1 MMQISSLLTNRS
13 IATFYIVLM
22 CIQILAIEGFGVSMV
37 KVIAMGLAPVILLL
51 KVPYISKAF
60 ILGITYICIVTLCA
74 SFSSY
79 IRFSTIGYLIMFVF
93 TFIMYYNLIYLGA
106 FSSSYFINLL
116 EKFILAFFICAL
128 LQQICSGIG
137 IRYIPILNMV
147 GQSYLS
153 PTHFNTLTFEPS
165 SSARILSFLYLA
177 YLRMLQFSTGTKPS
191 IRLLFC
197 EHRWVTIAFLYTMVM
212 MGSGTAMVC
221 IAILSLYFIRK
232 KYLLLVLPL
241 LLTFYFTISFINYE
255 PLQRVLNIINAAMT
269 LDTEEV
275 TIVDSSAAVR
285 VNPLI
290 NTLTELDLTS
300 SETWLGKGTVSEE
313 YRVHKNIDTAKI
325 GNINQYGLLSYI
337 VALTLIFSCC
347 IKKFFSVETLLA
359 FITIELTINNIS
371 YIWGCYFILTAVRY
385 FESNTKINEYEQ
397 SLQQESS

>member
-1 MMQISSLLTNRS
+1 MMRISSLLTNRS

-22 CIQILAIEGFGVSMV
+22 CTQILAIEGFGVSMV
-37 KVIAMGLAPVILLL
+37 KVIAMGVAPVIFLL

-60 ILGITYICIVTLCA
+60 LLGITYICIVTLCA

-79 IRFSTIGYLIMFVF
+79 VRFSTIGYLIMFVF

-116 EKFILAFFICAL
+116 EKFIFAFFICAL

-137 IRYIPILNMV
+137 IKYIPILNMV

-177 YLRMLQFSTGTKPS
+177 YLRMLQFSIGVKPS
-191 IRLLFC
+191 IRLLFY

-212 MGSGTAMVC
+212 MGSGTAIIC
-221 IAILSLYFIRK
+221 IGILSLYFLRR
-232 KYLLLVLPL
+232 KYLLPILAL
-241 LLTFYFTISFINYE
+241 LLTFYSVVPFINYE
-255 PLQRVLNIINAAMT
+255 PLQRASNTINAAMT
-269 LDTEEV
+269 LDIKEV
-275 TIVDSSAAVR
+275 TETDNSAAAR

-290 NTLTELDLTS
+290 NTLTELDLTL
-300 SETWLGKGTVSEE
+300 SETWFGKGTVSEKQRAQW
-313 YRVHKNIDTAKI
+313 YKSINTSKI
-325 GNINQYGLLSYI
+325 GNIDQYGLLSYI

-347 IKKFFSVETLLA
+347 IKNFFSIETLLA
-359 FITIELTINNIS
+359 FITIGLTINNFS
-371 YIWGCYFILTAVRY
+371 YIWGCYFILATVSY
-385 FESNTKINEYEQ
+385 FENNIKTIEYEQ
-397 SLQQESS
+397 NL

>member
-1 MMQISSLLTNRS
+1 MMRISSLLTNRS

-22 CIQILAIEGFGVSMV
+22 CTQILAIEGFGVSMV
-37 KVIAMGLAPVILLL
+37 KVIAMGVAPVIFLL

-60 ILGITYICIVTLCA
+60 LLGITYICIVTLCA

-79 IRFSTIGYLIMFVF
+79 VRFSTIGYLIMFVF

-116 EKFILAFFICAL
+116 EKFIFAFFICAL

-137 IRYIPILNMV
+137 IKYIPILNMV

-177 YLRMLQFSTGTKPS
+177 YLRMLQFSIGVKPS
-191 IRLLFC
+191 IRLLFY

-212 MGSGTAMVC
+212 MGSGTAIIC
-221 IAILSLYFIRK
+221 IGILFLYFLRR
-232 KYLLLVLPL
+232 KYLLPILAL
-241 LLTFYFTISFINYE
+241 LLTFYSVVPFINYE
-255 PLQRVLNIINAAMT
+255 PLQRASNTINAAMT
-269 LDTEEV
+269 LDIKEV
-275 TIVDSSAAVR
+275 TETDNSAAAR

-290 NTLTELDLTS
+290 NTLTELDLTL
-300 SETWLGKGTVSEE
+300 SETWFGKGTVSEKQRAQW
-313 YRVHKNIDTAKI
+313 YKSINTSKI
-325 GNINQYGLLSYI
+325 GNIDQYGLLSYI

-347 IKKFFSVETLLA
+347 IKNFFSIETLLA
-359 FITIELTINNIS
+359 FITIGLTINNFS
-371 YIWGCYFILTAVRY
+371 YIWGCYFILATVSY
-385 FESNTKINEYEQ
+385 FENNIKTIEYEQ
-397 SLQQESS
+397 NL

>member
-1 MMQISSLLTNRS
+1 MRISSLLTNRS

-22 CIQILAIEGFGVSMV
+22 CTQILAIEGFGVSMV
-37 KVIAMGLAPVILLL
+37 KVIAMGVAPVIFLL

-60 ILGITYICIVTLCA
+60 LLGITYICIVTLCA

-79 IRFSTIGYLIMFVF
+79 VRFSTIGYLIMFVF

-116 EKFILAFFICAL
+116 EKFIFAFFICAL

-137 IRYIPILNMV
+137 IKYIPILNMV

-177 YLRMLQFSTGTKPS
+177 YLRMLQFSIGVKPS
-191 IRLLFC
+191 IRLLFY

-212 MGSGTAMVC
+212 MGSGTAIIC
-221 IAILSLYFIRK
+221 IGILSLYFLRR
-232 KYLLLVLPL
+232 KYLLPILAL
-241 LLTFYFTISFINYE
+241 LLTFYSVVPFINYE
-255 PLQRVLNIINAAMT
+255 PLQRASNTINAAMT
-269 LDTEEV
+269 LDIKEV
-275 TIVDSSAAVR
+275 TETDNSAAAR

-290 NTLTELDLTS
+290 NTLTELDLTL
-300 SETWLGKGTVSEE
+300 SETWFGKGTVSEKQRAQW
-313 YRVHKNIDTAKI
+313 YKSINTSKI
-325 GNINQYGLLSYI
+325 GNIDQYGLLSYI

-347 IKKFFSVETLLA
+347 IKNFFSIETLLA
-359 FITIELTINNIS
+359 FITIGLTINNFS
-371 YIWGCYFILTAVRY
+371 YIWGCYFILATVSY
-385 FESNTKINEYEQ
+385 FENNIKTIEYEQ
-397 SLQQESS
+397 NL